1 MRRGSYI
8 GLLVLGSLMVGLW
21 GWMAADA
28 SSPTVIAPTA
38 AAPAPDHP
46 VRVDAAL
53 YRQFWLWAAVKPQP
67 VLHQAQRLYLLQGHI
82 SQQGDGVRL
91 QPQGLPPSPLKVPE
105 LWLSYRV
112 ATLDWQPGVVRDLLR
127 QRAAWQAKGN
137 RVIGIQIDFDA
148 ATPQLAGYA
157 DFLRGLRRQLPAGCQ
172 LGITGLLDWGAN
184 GDVATLNA
192 LAGVVDELVV
202 QTYRGR
208 TTVEHYEQY
217 LPALKRLTLPFKLG
231 LVQDGVWNPEWQR
244 QFAAQPNYRGEVVFL
259 LNRG

>member
-1 MRRGSYI
+1 MLR
-8 GLLVLGSLMVGLW
+8 
-21 GWMAADA
+21 
-28 SSPTVIAPTA
+28 
-38 AAPAPDHP
+38 
-46 VRVDAAL
+46 
-53 YRQFWLWAAVKPQP
+53 
-67 VLHQAQRLYLLQGHI
+67 QAQRLYLLQGHI
-82 SQQGDGVRL
+82 SQQGEAVRL

-112 ATLDWQPGVVRDLLR
+112 ATLEWQPGVVRDLLR

-148 ATPQLAGYA
+148 ATPKLAAYA
-157 DFLRGLRRQLPAGCQ
+157 EFLRQLRRQLPADCQ

-184 GDVATLNA
+184 GDVTTLNG
-192 LAGVVDELVV
+192 LSGVVDELVV

-208 TTVEHYEQY
+208 TSVADYAQY

-259 LNRG
+259 LNSR

>member
-1 MRRGSYI
+1 MSRWICG
-8 GLLVLGSLMVGLW
+8 GLLVLGSLMVGFW

-28 SSPTVIAPTA
+28 SSTA
-38 AAPAPDHP
+38 AVAAAADHS
-46 VRVDAAL
+46 VRVDAAN
-53 YRQFWLWAAVKPQP
+53 YRQFWLWGAVKPQP
-67 VLHQAQRLYLLQGHI
+67 VLRQAQRLYLLQGHI
-82 SQQGDGVRL
+82 SQQGEAVRL

-112 ATLDWQPGVVRDLLR
+112 ATLEWQPGVVRDLLR

-148 ATPQLAGYA
+148 ATPKLAAYA
-157 DFLRGLRRQLPAGCQ
+157 EFLRQLRRQLPADCQ

-208 TTVEHYEQY
+208 ATVDHYAHY
-217 LPALKRLTLPFKLG
+217 LPALQRLTLPFKLG
-231 LVQDGVWNPEWQR
+231 LVQGGEWQPEWQR
-244 QFAAQPNYRGEVVFL
+244 QFASQPNYRGEVVFL

>member
-1 MRRGSYI
+1 MSRWICG
-8 GLLVLGSLMVGLW
+8 GLLVLGSLMVGFW

-28 SSPTVIAPTA
+28 SSTAAVAPTT
-38 AAPAPDHP
+38 DHS
-46 VRVDAAL
+46 VRVDAAN
-53 YRQFWLWAAVKPQP
+53 YRQFWLWGAVKPQP
-67 VLHQAQRLYLLQGHI
+67 VLRQAQRLYLLQGHI
-82 SQQGDGVRL
+82 SQQGEAVRL

-112 ATLDWQPGVVRDLLR
+112 ATLEWQPGVVRDLLR

-148 ATPQLAGYA
+148 ATPKLAAYA
-157 DFLRGLRRQLPAGCQ
+157 EFLQQLRRQLPADCQ

-184 GDVATLNA
+184 GDVTTLNG
-192 LAGVVDELVV
+192 LSGVVDELVV

-208 TTVEHYEQY
+208 ATVDHYAHY
-217 LPALKRLTLPFKLG
+217 LPALRRLTLPFKLG
-231 LVQDGVWNPEWQR
+231 LVQDGEWQPEWQR
-244 QFAAQPNYRGEVVFL
+244 QFARQPNYRGEVVFL

>member
-1 MRRGSYI
+1 MSRGRCI
-8 GLLVLGSLMVGLW
+8 GLLVLGSLMVGVW
-21 GWMAADA
+21 GWLAADA
-28 SSPTVIAPTA
+28 SSA
-38 AAPAPDHP
+38 AVVAPATEKPI
-46 VRVDAAL
+46 RVDAAL

-82 SQQGDGVRL
+82 SQHGGEARL

-148 ATPQLAGYA
+148 ATPKLAAYA
-157 DFLRGLRRQLPAGCQ
+157 DFLRGLRQQLPADCQ

-184 GDVATLNA
+184 GDVATLNG
-192 LAGVVDELVV
+192 LAGIW
-202 QTYRGR
+202 R
-208 TTVEHYEQY
+208 
-217 LPALKRLTLPFKLG
+217 
-231 LVQDGVWNPEWQR
+231 VWRCECWCR
-244 QFAAQPNYRGEVVFL
+244 
-259 LNRG
+259 

>member
-1 MRRGSYI
+1 MSRWICG
-8 GLLVLGSLMVGLW
+8 GLLVLGSLMVGFW

-28 SSPTVIAPTA
+28 SSTA
-38 AAPAPDHP
+38 AVAPATDHS
-46 VRVDAAL
+46 VRVDAAN
-53 YRQFWLWAAVKPQP
+53 YRQFWLWGAVKPQP
-67 VLHQAQRLYLLQGHI
+67 VLRQAQRLYLLQGHI
-82 SQQGDGVRL
+82 SQQGEAVRL

-112 ATLDWQPGVVRDLLR
+112 ATLEWQPGVVRDLLR

-148 ATPQLAGYA
+148 ATPKLAAYA
-157 DFLRGLRRQLPAGCQ
+157 EFLQQLRRQLPADCQ

-184 GDVATLNA
+184 GDVTTLNG
-192 LAGVVDELVV
+192 LSGVVDELVV

-208 TTVEHYEQY
+208 ATVDHYTHY
-217 LPALKRLTLPFKLG
+217 LPALRRLTLPFKLG
-231 LVQDGVWNPEWQR
+231 LVQDGEWQPEWQR
-244 QFAAQPNYRGEVVFL
+244 QFARQPNYRGEVVFL

>member
-1 MRRGSYI
+1 MSRWICG
-8 GLLVLGSLMVGLW
+8 GLLVLGSLMVGFW

-28 SSPTVIAPTA
+28 SSTA
-38 AAPAPDHP
+38 AVAPATDHS
-46 VRVDAAL
+46 VRVDAAN
-53 YRQFWLWAAVKPQP
+53 YRQFWLWGAVKPQP
-67 VLHQAQRLYLLQGHI
+67 VLRQAQRLYLLQGHI
-82 SQQGDGVRL
+82 SQQGEAVRL

-112 ATLDWQPGVVRDLLR
+112 ATLEWQPGVVRDLLR

-137 RVIGIQIDFDA
+137 RVGGIQIDFDA
-148 ATPQLAGYA
+148 ATPKLAAYA
-157 DFLRGLRRQLPAGCQ
+157 EFLRQLRRQLPADCQ

-208 TTVEHYEQY
+208 ATVDHYAHY
-217 LPALKRLTLPFKLG
+217 LPALQRLTLPFKLG
-231 LVQDGVWNPEWQR
+231 LVQGGEWQPEWQR
-244 QFAAQPNYRGEVVFL
+244 QFASQPNYRGEVVFL

>member
-1 MRRGSYI
+1 MSRGSSV

-21 GWMAADA
+21 GWLETNA
-28 SSPTVIAPTA
+28 SSPTVIASTA
-38 AAPAPDHP
+38 AAPAPDQP
-46 VRVDAAL
+46 ARVDAAL

-82 SQQGDGVRL
+82 SQQGDAVRL

-157 DFLRGLRRQLPAGCQ
+157 DFLRGLRHQLPADCQ

-184 GDVATLNA
+184 GDVTTLNG
-192 LAGVVDELVV
+192 LSGVVDELVV
-202 QTYRGR
+202 QTYRSR
-208 TTVEHYEQY
+208 TTVANYEQY

-231 LVQDGVWNPEWQR
+231 LVQGGEWQLR
-244 QFAAQPNYRGEVVFL
+244 WQREFAAQPNYRGEVVFL
-259 LNRG
+259 LNAH

>member
-1 MRRGSYI
+1 MSRWICG
-8 GLLVLGSLMVGLW
+8 GLLVLGSLMVGFW

-28 SSPTVIAPTA
+28 SSTA
-38 AAPAPDHP
+38 AVAPATDHS
-46 VRVDAAL
+46 VRVDAAN
-53 YRQFWLWAAVKPQP
+53 YRQFWLWGAVKPQP
-67 VLHQAQRLYLLQGHI
+67 VLRQAQRLYLLQGHI
-82 SQQGDGVRL
+82 SQQGEAVRL

-112 ATLDWQPGVVRDLLR
+112 ATLEWQPGVVRDLLR

-148 ATPQLAGYA
+148 ATPKLASYA
-157 DFLRGLRRQLPAGCQ
+157 DFLRGLRQQLPADCQ

-184 GDVATLNA
+184 GDVTTLNG
-192 LAGVVDELVV
+192 LSGVVDELVV

-208 TTVEHYEQY
+208 ATVDHYTHY
-217 LPALKRLTLPFKLG
+217 LPALRRLTLPFKLG
-231 LVQDGVWNPEWQR
+231 LVQDGEWQPEWQR
-244 QFAAQPNYRGEVVFL
+244 QFARQPNYRGEVVFL

>member
-1 MRRGSYI
+1 MSRWICG
-8 GLLVLGSLMVGLW
+8 GLLVLGSLMVGFW

-28 SSPTVIAPTA
+28 SSTA
-38 AAPAPDHP
+38 AVAPATDHS
-46 VRVDAAL
+46 VRVDAAN
-53 YRQFWLWAAVKPQP
+53 YRQFWLWGAVKPQP
-67 VLHQAQRLYLLQGHI
+67 VLRQAQRLYLLQGHI
-82 SQQGDGVRL
+82 SQQGGEARL

-137 RVIGIQIDFDA
+137 RVGGIQIDFDA
-148 ATPQLAGYA
+148 ATPKLAAYA
-157 DFLRGLRRQLPAGCQ
+157 DFLRQLRRQLPAGCQ

-184 GDVATLNA
+184 GDVATLNG

-208 TTVEHYEQY
+208 TTVDHYEQY
-217 LPALKRLTLPFKLG
+217 LPALQRLTLPFKLG
-231 LVQDGVWNPEWQR
+231 LVQDGVWDLDWQR
-244 QFAAQPNYRGEVVFL
+244 EFSRQPNYRGEVVFL
-259 LNRG
+259 LNSR

>member
-1 MRRGSYI
+1 MLS
-8 GLLVLGSLMVGLW
+8 GLAMWLW

-28 SSPTVIAPTA
+28 SSPSAV
-38 AAPAPDHP
+38 APATEKPI
-46 VRVDAAL
+46 RVDAAN
-53 YRQFWLWAAVKPQP
+53 YRQFWLWGAVKPQP
-67 VLHQAQRLYLLQGHI
+67 VLRQAQRLYLLQGHI
-82 SQQGDGVRL
+82 SQQGDAVRL

-148 ATPQLAGYA
+148 ATPKLEAYA
-157 DFLRGLRRQLPAGCQ
+157 DFLRQLRQQLPVDCQ

-184 GDVATLNA
+184 GDIATLNG

-208 TTVEHYEQY
+208 TTEANYEHY
-217 LPALKRLTLPFKLG
+217 LPALRHLTLPFKLG
-231 LVQDGVWNPEWQR
+231 LVQDGEWQPEWQR
-244 QFAAQPNYRGEVVFL
+244 QFASQPNYRGEVVFL

>member
-1 MRRGSYI
+1 MSRWICG
-8 GLLVLGSLMVGLW
+8 GLLVLGSLMVGFW

-28 SSPTVIAPTA
+28 SSTAAVAPTT
-38 AAPAPDHP
+38 DHS
-46 VRVDAAL
+46 VRVDAAN
-53 YRQFWLWAAVKPQP
+53 YRQFWLWGAVKPQP
-67 VLHQAQRLYLLQGHI
+67 VLRQAQRLYLLQGHI
-82 SQQGDGVRL
+82 SQQGEAVRL

-112 ATLDWQPGVVRDLLR
+112 ATLEWQPGVVRDLLR

-148 ATPQLAGYA
+148 ATPKLAAYA
-157 DFLRGLRRQLPAGCQ
+157 EFLRQLRRQLPADCQ

-184 GDVATLNA
+184 GDVTTLNG
-192 LAGVVDELVV
+192 LSGVVDELVV

-208 TTVEHYEQY
+208 ATVDHYAHY
-217 LPALKRLTLPFKLG
+217 LPALRRLTLPFKLG
-231 LVQDGVWNPEWQR
+231 LVQGGEWQPEWQR
-244 QFAAQPNYRGEVVFL
+244 QFARQPNYRGEVVFL